1 MSIVDDVKSRLDI
14 VEYIQRFVPLKKT
27 GRTFK
32 ARCPFHSEN
41 TPSFHVDPE
50 RQTWHCF
57 GACATGGDI
66 YAFAMRYHGWT
77 FREALEELAKLA
89 GVQLSPPKPEAL
101 AEEAQRERLRGV
113 IAAAVDYYHT
123 RLVES
128 PDEGAQYAR
137 YYAREK
143 RGLSDETLRAFKI
156 GLAPMGWTN
165 AVDALRSLGYTDDDL
180 IAAGIAGRSEK
191 SGRLYD
197 LFRARL
203 MIPICDERGRAVG
216 FGGRALDPEEK
227 AKYINTPQTLIF
239 NKSHLLFG
247 LDRAARSI
255 RQENLA
261 VIVEGYMDAIQ
272 AHQAGFTNV
281 VAQMGTAL
289 TEHQLKLLVP
299 RYTKRVV
306 LALDS
311 DAAGQSATRRS
322 LEVAREALRADYS
335 SRLSVELRVL
345 EIPGAKDPDDFI
357 RENPQAW
364 ADLIK
369 GAVPVADYVIDMEVR
384 RMPTDA
390 SVQQREMAARALI
403 PLLMAAENTL
413 YRQENVQKLA
423 LNLRLSEREL
433 MRIAAQMQR
442 QEARANKP
450 IRIARSAQPMPPSLD
465 ALPPTPPADALPNP
479 WDLNAPL
486 RAAEAADASGVE
498 KACLRLLLQQPDL
511 YCRITRKF
519 NEIIGEEHGL
529 IEQMLGEFS
538 PEDFRSAT
546 YRAIMLVFKEAL
558 MQDEL
563 PPHAYMRQQLDGS
576 ILQEFDTLM
585 QDQWQELEPRLAA
598 LRADLQPSIV
608 KVARQRAPMAA
619 SEVIIE
625 LALMLREQR
634 LRAQFEALK
643 YLVSQGGE
651 DEAVVANWAEQVRQT
666 GIVLRRIQVER
677 ERQKSI

>member
-1 MSIVDDVKSRLDI
+1 MSVVDDVKSRLDI
-14 VEYIQRFVPLKKT
+14 VEYIQRFVPLKKA
-27 GRTFK
+27 GRAFK
-32 ARCPFHSEN
+32 ACCPFHSEK
-41 TPSFHVDPE
+41 TPSFHVDPD

-57 GACATGGDI
+57 GACATRGDI

-101 AEEAQRERLRGV
+101 AEEARRERLRGA
-113 IAAAVDYYHT
+113 IAAAVDYYHA
-123 RLVES
+123 RLIAAA
-128 PDEGAQYAR
+128 DEGAQRALD
-137 YYAREK
+137 YAREK

-191 SGRLYD
+191 SGGLYD

-227 AKYINTPQTLIF
+227 AKYINTPQTPIF

-261 VIVEGYMDAIQ
+261 VIVEGYLDAVQ
-272 AHQAGFTNV
+272 AHQAGYTNV

-289 TEHQLKLLVP
+289 TEHQLRLLVP

-306 LALDS
+306 LALDA

-345 EIPGAKDPDDFI
+345 ELPDAKDPDDFI

-364 ADLIK
+364 AELVRW
-369 GAVPVADYVIDMEVR
+369 AVPLADYVIDMEVR
-384 RMPTDA
+384 RMPPDA
-390 SVQQREMAARALI
+390 SVQQREAAARALI

-433 MRIAAQMQR
+433 MRIAAEMQR

-450 IRIARSAQPMPPSLD
+450 PRPAPPVD
-465 ALPPTPPADALPNP
+465 APPDSS
-479 WDLNAPL
+479 DSNAPL
-486 RAAEAADASGVE
+486 RAAEAGDASGVE
-498 KACLRLLLQQPDL
+498 KACLRLLLQQPEL
-511 YCRITRKF
+511 YYCITRKF
-519 NEIIGEEHGL
+519 NEIVGDEGGL

-538 PEDFRSAT
+538 PEDFHSAT

-558 MQDEL
+558 MQDKL
-563 PPHAYMRQQLDGS
+563 PPHAYMRQQLDG
-576 ILQEFDTLM
+576 LTLREFDMLM

-608 KVARQRAPMAA
+608 KAARQRAPVAA

-625 LALMLREQR
+625 LALVLRERR

-651 DEAVVANWAEQVRQT
+651 DEAVAANWAEQVRQT

-677 ERQKSI
+677 ERQKPLLAVFQKR